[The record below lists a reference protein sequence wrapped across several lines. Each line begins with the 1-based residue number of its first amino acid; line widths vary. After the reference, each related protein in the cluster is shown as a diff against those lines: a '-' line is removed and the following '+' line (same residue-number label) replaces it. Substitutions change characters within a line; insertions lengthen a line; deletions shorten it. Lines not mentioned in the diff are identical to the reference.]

1 MGRVR
6 RSLGVLLGPLLLV
19 LAATPNSTESAI
31 ANGDTRT
38 LTLSDAHTNES
49 GSFTYKVDGYY
60 DSAVLEKLNWFLR
73 DWRLNESTRWI
84 RNSSTSF
91 GRSIANPDR
100 SNP

>member
-6 RSLGVLLGPLLLV
+6 RSLRVLLGPLLLV
-19 LAATPNSTESAI
+19 LAATPNATELAI

-60 DSAVLEKLNWFLR
+60 NSAVLEKLNWFLR
-73 DWRLNESTRWI
+73 DWRLNELTKMDL
-84 RNSSTSF
+84 NSSTSF